1 MGQPFVAVLAQS
13 PADLRRR
20 AYQERRAAMPDA
32 GHVTEFSDR
41 REPVENARGRGRRLR
56 VDPGP
61 VKIQDLMQAR
71 LCAIRN
77 SAAVPLLGH
86 LIPL

>member
-1 MGQPFVAVLAQS
+1 MGQPLVAVGGQR
-13 PADLRRR
+13 PADLVRRPD
-20 AYQERRAAMPDA
+20 QERRAAMPDA
-32 GHVTEFSDR
+32 GHVAELADR
-41 REPVENARGRGRRLR
+41 RKPVEHARGRGRRLR